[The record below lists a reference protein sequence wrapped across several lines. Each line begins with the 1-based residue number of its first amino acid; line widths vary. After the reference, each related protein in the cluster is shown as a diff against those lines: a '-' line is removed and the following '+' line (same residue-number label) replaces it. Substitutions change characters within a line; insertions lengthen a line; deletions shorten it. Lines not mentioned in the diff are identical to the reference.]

1 MKGDVI
7 SQEGEWSS
15 QGEEGT
21 HFKGCSEE
29 SEGEMLTYLNTIEL
43 FGYLLLLFMEIQHVS
58 GLL

>member
-1 MKGDVI
+1 M
-7 SQEGEWSS
+7 SS
-15 QGEEGT
+15 HKKVSGHLRVKRG